1 MLYGQTNALLE
12 SCKVSVDKKMLI
24 MKWFQLSLCKHQ
36 LVSGVVK
43 SLYQCTMTFPME
55 IDIFK
60 TRPKPAYS
68 RKGLDWIVRQEY
80 SYRVLIKKTLRHQ
93 HRVPTDL
100 HD

>member
-55 IDIFK
+55 IDIFLNFLKVKILFLLLFDLK
-60 TRPKPAYS
+60 TIIFPQDDAKLS
-68 RKGLDWIVRQEY
+68 KF
-80 SYRVLIKKTLRHQ
+80 
-93 HRVPTDL
+93 
-100 HD
+100 